1 MKRVLKALA
10 ISFGGGLALGA
21 GIRIGQASV
30 KTRPRPEAET
40 DPLLHP
46 LMQRLDAVEARIVR
60 VESSARAHSSAGFVS
75 PAPAAANFSGE
86 DLQAVSANL
95 RNVDRKIE
103 ELESRL
109 PGLIRG
115 GVAERVD
122 EVYVTLRR
130 EIEEVHNRAVQ
141 ALVDTLQNQ
150 VMQRMSIIEGSLTE
164 QSKAI
169 GDLRQSSMRTDQSLQ
184 KMLAGIEQLRDQSKP
199 PSRPLAGIVSEPREE
214 SGVRSH
220 EAAASAVSSSVTSP
234 VASAPRTDREESS
247 ARPHSPSFE
256 LIEARPVSARRWRT
270 PLIVAMAG
278 VVMLSGFGL
287 ASRIV
292 RKRFIAPQAFAAPV
306 STVAASDSTQSAV
319 ALLEQGR
326 DYARR
331 QEWVQAENA
340 YRSVLQANPQN
351 REAALGLTDVLYQQ
365 HKYEESAAVLNR
377 LSTARL

>member
-1 MKRVLKALA
+1 MKRLLKALA

-30 KTRPRPEAET
+30 KARPRSESEA
-40 DPLLHP
+40 DPLL
-46 LMQRLDAVEARIVR
+46 QRLDAVEGRIVR
-60 VESSARAHSSAGFVS
+60 VESSVRVHPAAGSVS
-75 PAPAAANFSGE
+75 PAIAAAKFSPE
-86 DLQAVSANL
+86 DLQALSANI
-95 RNVDRKIE
+95 RGVDRKID

-109 PGLIRG
+109 PGLIRA

-169 GDLRQSSMRTDQSLQ
+169 GDLRLSSMRTDQSLQ

-199 PSRPLAGIVSEPREE
+199 LSPLRPVAAIVSEP
-214 SGVRSH
+214 
-220 EAAASAVSSSVTSP
+220 ATP
-234 VASAPRTDREESS
+234 VASAPRLDREESS
-247 ARPHSPSFE
+247 ARPHSLSFE
-256 LIEARPVSARRWRT
+256 SIATRPASRRRWRT
-270 PLIVAMAG
+270 PLTVAMAG

-287 ASRIV
+287 ASRFV
-292 RKRFIAPQAFAAPV
+292 RKRPVAPPALAAQV
-306 STVAASDSTQSAV
+306 STMAGSDTASS
-319 ALLEQGR
+319 LLEQGR
-326 DYARR
+326 EYARR
-331 QEWVQAENA
+331 QDWARAENA
-340 YRSVLQANPQN
+340 YRSLLQANPQN
-351 REAALGLTDVLYQQ
+351 REAALGLTDVLYQL